1 MNYILEMNVGINKI
15 VCLLK
20 RVLSLFSYSISINT
34 HYRIYNSIFISCN
47 SWIKEKNYFYPTIT
61 STMDLMFVWL
71 LRHHI
76 GVGAT
81 NTTIN
86 K

>member
-1 MNYILEMNVGINKI
+1 LG
-15 VCLLK
+15 K
-20 RVLSLFSYSISINT
+20 R
-34 HYRIYNSIFISCN
+34 
-47 SWIKEKNYFYPTIT
+47 KNLFYPTIT